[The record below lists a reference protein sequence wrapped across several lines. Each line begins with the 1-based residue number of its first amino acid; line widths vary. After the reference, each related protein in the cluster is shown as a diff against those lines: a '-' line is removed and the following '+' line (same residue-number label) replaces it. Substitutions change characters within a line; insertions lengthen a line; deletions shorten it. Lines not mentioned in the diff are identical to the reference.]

1 MKNLKRVLSLGLA
14 SVMLAG
20 MMVVGAGAANKDFT
34 DADEIT
40 HVEAVNV
47 MSTLG
52 VLKGKDTG
60 AFDPNTTVTRAEMAK
75 IICVMLNG
83 GNDPTLGSAGSA
95 MFSDINGHWARP
107 YIEYCASMNIIA
119 GQGNGTFAPD
129 APVTGAAAAKML
141 LVAMGYD
148 SSIFEFTGLD
158 WEINVNRRAN
168 EAKLYEEI
176 KNIDTSKGLSRDDT
190 AQMAYNALEAKIM
203 ETTYDKVISSGEVS
217 WSYGLSNETF
227 LNKYFDAYTWVGTFT
242 GNYNTGK
249 AGTKGYIA
257 VEGKLD
263 TAEDSV
269 KPAKAQFPYDFDIAN
284 IGEEVKVI
292 FKDGKSGSKN
302 QPDKNDTIYGVF
314 NTGRTEVVTAIKGD
328 VKDNKSAKAQI
339 NIGGTKYDTKDEVEV
354 ITNYGLKTEDKNATD
369 GSDKGDGKNSALTTA
384 LQGKTGD
391 TIKAVTDPEDGK
403 IKTVYVTESKIAAV
417 TAKNSDKV
425 SMNNGV
431 GAIDIDGNELY
442 EDIKKGDVVVV
453 TTLYAD
459 IDEDLSHT
467 IVEKAEKIS
476 GEVKGYKDQT
486 NVKLADE
493 TYKIH
498 GAANMLNAI
507 PNETVTTAFDGD
519 DIGEEFDLYMIN
531 GYVGAAV
538 MISEAAT
545 NYSVVTAV
553 KAKGTT
559 GGVFNSLE
567 LQVMDGEGTKT
578 IITVGDNSKDV
589 DGNKATTAE
598 KYNVGD
604 IVVWSGKTSDATV
617 TVKAAYALVGEGKDA
632 HYPTADYVQKTKA
645 FDGAVTTA
653 NCVLFAET
661 SGTAVKN
668 DTDANKDNGN
678 YKFKVYNIR
687 DLDSLE
693 NVSCTYVLNGDKK
706 VVAVFADLSKNAPG
720 ATDNTVYGIVTGYAG
735 TTKRDG
741 TSYYEYTAKNNEE
754 EFTLLFTAKQDKF
767 TGKLISFEPVSDN
780 IYETKDITVFT
791 KTFEDDNYDLDIVY
805 VKELNESDKTLTFFG
820 ATTKVDEDSYEGD
833 EDTQQTYAL
842 DDDCPIVYVNAD
854 DGDLGRDIGVNGF
867 DSVTNYKNAAIV
879 TTTDTKGNKVIV
891 AIFVETSNKQDILK

>member
-1 MKNLKRVLSLGLA
+1 MKNLKRVLSLALTGT
-14 SVMLAG
+14 MLAG
-20 MMVVGAGAANKDFT
+20 MMTIGASAANKDFT
-34 DADEIT
+34 DADEIQHT
-40 HVEAVNV
+40 EAVNV

-83 GNDPTLGSAGSA
+83 GNDPTLGSASSA
-95 MFSDINGHWARP
+95 MFSDINGHWARS

-119 GQGNGTFAPD
+119 GQGDGTFAPD

-148 SSIFEFTGLD
+148 SSIFEFTGAD

-176 KNIDTSKGLSRDDT
+176 KNIDTSVGLSRDNT

-242 GNYNTGK
+242 GNYNTGA

-257 VEGKLD
+257 VSGKLD
-263 TAEDSV
+263 TADEKVSNT
-269 KPAKAQFPYDFDIAN
+269 KAQFPYDFDIAN

-314 NTGRTEVVTAIKGD
+314 NTGRTEVITATKGD
-328 VKDNKSAKAQI
+328 VKDNKTTKAQV
-339 NIGGTKYDTKDEVEV
+339 NIDGTKYDAKDTVDV
-354 ITNYGLKTEDKNATD
+354 IINYGLDTKEDL
-369 GSDKGDGKNSALTTA
+369 SSKGTASANSALTTA
-384 LQGKTGD
+384 LQAKTGD

-403 IKTVYVTESKIAAV
+403 IMTVYVTESKIAAV

-431 GAIDIDGNELY
+431 GAIDVEDNDIY
-442 EDIKKGDVVVV
+442 EDIKKGDVVIV
-453 TTLYAD
+453 TTLYANV
-459 IDEDLSHT
+459 DEDLSRT
-467 IVEKAEKIS
+467 IVEPAEKIT
-476 GEVKGYKDQT
+476 GEVRGYKDQT
-486 NVKLADE
+486 NVKLGSD

-538 MISEAAT
+538 MVSEAAT

-553 KAKGTT
+553 KAKGST

-567 LQVMDGEGTKT
+567 LQVMDTEGNKS
-578 IITVGDNSKDV
+578 IITVGDNSKDI
-589 DGNKATTAE
+589 DGNKATTADS
-598 KYNVGD
+598 YNVGD
-604 IVVWSGKTSDATV
+604 IVVWSGKATDATV
-617 TVKAAYALVGEGKDA
+617 TVKASYKTPG
-632 HYPTADYVQKTKA
+632 TADYVQKTKA

-661 SGTAVKN
+661 SNV
-668 DTDANKDNGN
+668 DIANTEVGKDNGN

-693 NVSCTYVLNGDKK
+693 NISCTYVLNGDKK
-706 VVAVFADLSKNAPG
+706 VVAVFADLDKNAPG
-720 ATDNTVYGIVTGYAG
+720 ATDSTVYGIVTGYAG
-735 TTKRDG
+735 TTKQDG
-741 TSYYEYTAKNNEE
+741 TSYYEYTVKNNEE
-754 EFTLLFTAKQDKF
+754 EFTLLFTAKQADF
-767 TGKLISFEPVSDN
+767 TGKLVSFEPVSDN
-780 IYETKDITVFT
+780 VYSAEDILVFA
-791 KTFEDDNYDLDIVY
+791 KPFADDNYDLADVY
-805 VKELNESDKTLTFFG
+805 VKELNEGDKTLTFFG
-820 ATTKVDEDSYEGD
+820 ETKKVDKDSYEGV
-833 EDTQQTYAL
+833 EDSQSTYAL
-842 DDDCPIVYVNAD
+842 DDDCTIVYVNAE
-854 DGDLGRDIGVNGF
+854 DGELGRDIGVNGF
-867 DSVTNYKNAAIV
+867 DSVTNHRNAAIV
-879 TTTDTKGNKVIV
+879 TSTDTKGNKVIV
-891 AIFVETSNKQDILK
+891 AIFVETSNKVNILK

>member
-1 MKNLKRVLSLGLA
+1 MKNLKRVLSMALA
-14 SVMLAG
+14 SVMLVG
-20 MMVVGAGAANKDFT
+20 TMVVGASAVDFT
-34 DADEIT
+34 DGEEIT
-40 HVEAVNV
+40 HTEAVNV

-60 AFDPNTTVTRAEMAK
+60 AFDPNATVTRAEMAK

-83 GNDPTLGSAGSA
+83 GVDPTLGSANNA
-95 MFSDINGHWARP
+95 MFSDIANHWARP

-119 GQGNGTFAPD
+119 GMGNGTFGPD
-129 APVTGAAAAKML
+129 QPVTGAAAAKML

-148 SSIFEFTGLD
+148 SNIFEFTGAD

-176 KNIDTSKGLSRDDT
+176 KNIDTSVGLSRDNT

-203 ETTYDKVISSGEVS
+203 TTTYDKVVSTGEIS
-217 WSYGLSNETF
+217 WNYALSNETF
-227 LNKYFDAYTWVGTFT
+227 LNKYFDAYTWVGTFV

-249 AGTKGYIA
+249 ASNKGYIA

-263 TAEDSV
+263 TADDDV
-269 KPAKAQFPYDFDIAN
+269 KANKAQFPYDFDIAN
-284 IGEEVKVI
+284 IGEQVKVI

-314 NTGRTEVVTAIKGD
+314 NTGRTEVITAIKGD

-339 NIGGTKYDTKDEVEV
+339 NIGGTKYDAKETVDV
-354 ITNYGLKTEDKNATD
+354 IINYGLDTKENLSSE
-369 GSDKGDGKNSALTTA
+369 GSASANSALTTA

-403 IKTVYVTESKIAAV
+403 IMTVYVTESKIAAV

-431 GAIDIDGNELY
+431 GSIDIDDNEVY
-442 EDIKKGDVVVV
+442 EDIAKGDVVVV

-459 IDEDLSHT
+459 IDEDLSYT
-467 IVEKAEKIS
+467 IVEEAEKVT

-486 NVKLADE
+486 NVKLDDE

-507 PNETVTTAFDGD
+507 PGESVTVAFDGD
-519 DIGEEFDLYMIN
+519 DIGEEFDLYMVN

-553 KAKGTT
+553 KADGKTN
-559 GGVFNSLE
+559 GVFNALQ

-578 IITVGDNSKDV
+578 VITVGDNSKDV
-589 DGNKATTAE
+589 DGNKATSAGD
-598 KYNVGD
+598 YNVGD

-617 TVKAAYALVGEGKDA
+617 TIKASYET
-632 HYPTADYVQKTKA
+632 PSTADYVQKTKA

-661 SGTAVKN
+661 SATTINNG
-668 DTDANKDNGN
+668 TDAGKDDGA
-678 YKFKVYNIR
+678 YKFKTYNIR

-706 VVAVFADLSKNAPG
+706 VVAVFADLNKNAPG

-741 TSYYEYTAKNNEE
+741 TSYFEYTVKNNEE
-754 EFTLLFTAKQDKF
+754 EFTLLFTAKQADF
-767 TGKLISFEPVSDN
+767 TGKLVSFEPVSDE
-780 IYETKDITVFT
+780 IYETKDITVFEKNFVDAT
-791 KTFEDDNYDLDIVY
+791 GNYELTDMY
-805 VKELNESDKTLTFFG
+805 VKELNDGDNTLTFFH
-820 ATTKVDEDSYEGD
+820 TVKKVDESWEGVEDS
-833 EDTQQTYAL
+833 QSTYAL
-842 DDDCPIVYVNAD
+842 DDDCTIVYINAD
-854 DGDLGRDIGVNGF
+854 DSELGRDIGVNAF
-867 DSVTNYKNAAIV
+867 DSVTGHRNAAIV

-891 AIFVETSNKQDILK
+891 AIFVETSNKKDILE

>member
-1 MKNLKRVLSLGLA
+1 MKNLKRVLSLALTG
-14 SVMLAG
+14 VMLTG
-20 MMVVGAGAANKDFT
+20 MMTIGASAANKDFT
-34 DADEIT
+34 DADEIQHT
-40 HVEAVNV
+40 EAVNV

-83 GNDPTLGSAGSA
+83 GNDPTLGSASSA
-95 MFSDINGHWARP
+95 MFSDINGHWARS

-119 GQGNGTFAPD
+119 GQGDGTFAPD

-148 SSIFEFTGLD
+148 SSIFEFTGAD

-176 KNIDTSKGLSRDDT
+176 KNIDTSVGLSRDNT

-249 AGTKGYIA
+249 AGTKGYIN
-257 VEGKLD
+257 VDGKLD
-263 TAEDSV
+263 TADESV
-269 KPAKAQFPYDFDIAN
+269 TAKEAKFPYDLDIAN

-292 FKDGKSGSKN
+292 FKDGKSGTKG
-302 QPDKNDTIYGVF
+302 QPDKNDIIYGVF
-314 NTGRTEVVTAIKGD
+314 NTGRTEVITAIKGD
-328 VKDNKSAKAQI
+328 VKELKSTKTQI
-339 NIGGTKYDTKDEVEV
+339 EIDGTKYDTKDTVEV
-354 ITNYGLKTEDKNATD
+354 ITNYGLAEAEKKANNGTSSKA
-369 GSDKGDGKNSALTTA
+369 SDLTTA
-384 LQGKTGD
+384 LMGKTGD

-403 IKTVYVTESKIAAV
+403 IKIVYVTESKIAAV

-431 GAIDIDGNELY
+431 GAIDIEDNAIY
-442 EDIKKGDVVVV
+442 EDIKKGDVVIV

-459 IDEDLSHT
+459 VDEDRSYT
-467 IVEKAEKIS
+467 IVEPAEKIT

-486 NVKLADE
+486 NVKLGSD

-538 MISEAAT
+538 MVSEAAT

-553 KAKGTT
+553 KAKGST

-567 LQVMDGEGTKT
+567 LQVMDTEGTKSV
-578 IITVGDNSKDV
+578 ITVGDSSKDIE
-589 DGNKATTAE
+589 GNKATTAAS
-598 KYNVGD
+598 YNVGD
-604 IVVWSGKTSDATV
+604 KIGRA
-617 TVKAAYALVGEGKDA
+617 
-632 HYPTADYVQKTKA
+632 
-645 FDGAVTTA
+645 
-653 NCVLFAET
+653 
-661 SGTAVKN
+661 
-668 DTDANKDNGN
+668 
-678 YKFKVYNIR
+678 
-687 DLDSLE
+687 
-693 NVSCTYVLNGDKK
+693 SCRERV
-706 VVAVFADLSKNAPG
+706 
-720 ATDNTVYGIVTGYAG
+720 
-735 TTKRDG
+735 
-741 TSYYEYTAKNNEE
+741 
-754 EFTLLFTAKQDKF
+754 
-767 TGKLISFEPVSDN
+767 
-780 IYETKDITVFT
+780 
-791 KTFEDDNYDLDIVY
+791 
-805 VKELNESDKTLTFFG
+805 
-820 ATTKVDEDSYEGD
+820 
-833 EDTQQTYAL
+833 
-842 DDDCPIVYVNAD
+842 
-854 DGDLGRDIGVNGF
+854 
-867 DSVTNYKNAAIV
+867 
-879 TTTDTKGNKVIV
+879 
-891 AIFVETSNKQDILK
+891 